1 MEATNLTEDEMAEIK
16 KDVLIRLRHYLCEK
30 IRADRHLDFLRSRRI
45 LTRDDAED
53 ISCRTTQ
60 TKRTALLLDILA
72 ENPRGLDALVD
83 SIREMRSQNFII
95 AKITDEVQRVKNEKL
110 ESLKAGASSSSPS
123 DGHISSPTSSGDSP
137 SSFSNNSTLLF
148 HPDGEQSPS
157 CSDLAG
163 SLALPSASGLGGAA
177 SIPAASFP
185 PASSS
190 SSSPSTSLP
199 KPGDPGAPP
208 LPDEVVVVSPSNLD
222 AGTPGCSSTG
232 GDPNFQPL
240 RSRSLTPTSHRIHF

>member
-1 MEATNLTEDEMAEIK
+1 MAEIK
-16 KDVLIRLRHYLCEK
+16 KDVLTRLRHYLCEK

-72 ENPRGLDALVD
+72 ENPRGLDALVE

-95 AKITDEVQRVKNEKL
+95 TKITDEVQKAKNEKI
-110 ESLKAGASSSSPS
+110 ESLKAAGSSSSS
-123 DGHISSPTSSGDSP
+123 ESTLGTP
-137 SSFSNNSTLLF
+137 SSTSDLPASFSHNSTLLF

-157 CSDLAG
+157 SSDIAG
-163 SLALPSASGLGGAA
+163 SLTLPSLQRGGELASVAGASVA
-177 SIPAASFP
+177 SPTNP
-185 PASSS
+185 
-190 SSSPSTSLP
+190 SPSLP
-199 KPGDPGAPP
+199 RPGDPGAPP
-208 LPDEVVVVSPSNLD
+208 LPDEVIVESPSNLD
-222 AGTPGCSSTG
+222 AGTPGCSSSG

-240 RSRSLTPTSHRIHF
+240 RSRSLTPTSNRNLF